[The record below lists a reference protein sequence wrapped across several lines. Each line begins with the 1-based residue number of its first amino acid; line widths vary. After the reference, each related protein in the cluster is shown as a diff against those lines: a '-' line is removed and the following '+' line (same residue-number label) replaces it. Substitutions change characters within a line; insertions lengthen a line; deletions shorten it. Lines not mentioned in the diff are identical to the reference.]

1 MSFSISN
8 PAASSTAPLAA
19 APAETPVA
27 GSFAGGRLT
36 QVPAPAV
43 GIQAEAGGG
52 AHVDS
57 GPNPLPLSGRLQQV
71 LGEVADGSP
80 RIHDRL
86 GRLEDRLA
94 TKDALMNL
102 VGHVPQKDR
111 LGGLWGMSTQYKAVL
126 THLDQYHA
134 GLSGKIPDD
143 PAAAREQAA
152 QQVEQLGASLLAA
165 DKYIA
170 QHAGNPAK
178 SQAVAAMQTLQ
189 EQLRQEIS
197 LVNTVAGRVGTRG
210 DLAGM
215 TWKQSLAGAGY
226 RMLDSIAQN
235 NDARLDHALSRENAG
250 SGAVN
255 TVAKLVYREGDAV
268 RETFFKTFPAQ
279 ETNEDV
285 TAQVLNPMGIRSDNP
300 CYAARNVAM
309 AFVSEAFQLNSVVHC
324 GFALHQENLGIA
336 MDAAPGASTVTR
348 VPVQAVHPERMQR
361 LLGGMSLAD
370 LKQNGYQQ
378 LRTDEG
384 PAAHWVITA
393 PRAEISAV
401 TRGDAALKASLLQ
414 GSNALEWT
422 DGFAAQ
428 RDRHDENVHFK
439 VVNGTVLV
447 TGIDNDFAWP
457 DMAHSLAADA
467 ARPEQERVLTYGI
480 GLPQLIDAAF
490 AERLLGANFDRDLR
504 PTLSTLLPPEAVTSA
519 AARFAELQGH
529 AASLQAG
536 GLAVAD
542 WQTWTH
548 PATGQ
553 SAEAY
558 LLAQGSGSSYYA
570 RAVARETADQET
582 LVPQPNGFWRKRPE
596 LTEVQASIISQAPG
610 LSAEQRTAATLAT
623 RDAGVIDSAQTVTAA
638 LVRGLPAQ
646 AELCEELLA
655 DLTQEGLDG
664 DGALSALQVYA
675 AQTSRS
681 LEVPEAGGLP
691 ALPPDLAGTEGALQ
705 GAARTLLGAGLLL
718 QPDLG
723 PERATALLQQLTRPG
738 HGLAELAYVAQQ
750 RLSRPTITDGEMPPE
765 ALARDESERG
775 RASDLLDVSHHLIR
789 TLARIAGRSEAEIS
803 TLTGEVGLGSVS
815 LKTIRAA
822 HPDAHGLNGI
832 TLPGG
837 LDDVATHGLLETA
850 LARDLARPVRAET
863 LGPIDLERVRLGE
876 LPLSFKGFP
885 ADLSAAGLH
894 KAAHFSDGFLDDFFR
909 RGITIDGEHIPAS
922 GTQRGAPMEAALDR
936 LVAKFPSLAEAGR
949 VTRPLYQGFSA
960 DLTTAFARDPS
971 SHEAMTALAMNQG
984 ETVTDRLSFAISR
997 RPGGEYGVEAEMG
1010 QQKSNRRSDGA
1021 PTEPLGVCIRVS
1033 FTIAAPAAGAAAP
1046 SVLINDLDYAF
1057 GRMRG

>member
-1 MSFSISN
+1 MSFPISS
-8 PAASSTAPLAA
+8 PPPGFTPPLTA
-19 APAETPVA
+19 APAESPVA
-27 GSFAGGRLT
+27 GRFAGGHLT
-36 QVPAPAV
+36 QVAGPGAA
-43 GIQAEAGGG
+43 IHAEAGGV

-57 GPNPLPLSGRLQQV
+57 GPSNLPLSGRLQQV

-94 TKDALMNL
+94 TKDSLMRL
-102 VGHVPQKDR
+102 VGHAPQKDR
-111 LGGLWGMSTQYKAVL
+111 LGGLWSMSTQYKAVL
-126 THLDQYHA
+126 THLDQYHT

-178 SQAVAAMQTLQ
+178 GQAVAAMQTLQ

-197 LVNTVAGRVGTRG
+197 LLNTVASRVGTHG

-235 NDARLDHALSRENAG
+235 NDARLNHELSRENAG

-255 TVAKLVYREGDAV
+255 TVAKLVYGEGEAI
-268 RETFFKTFPAQ
+268 RETFFKTFPAE

-285 TAQVLNPMGIRSDNP
+285 SAQVLKPMGIKPENP

-324 GFALHQENLGIA
+324 GFALHQETLGIA

-348 VPVQAVHPERMQR
+348 VPLQAVPPPRMEH
-361 LLGGMSLAD
+361 LLQGMSLAE

-378 LRTDEG
+378 LRADEG
-384 PAAHWVITA
+384 PTAHWVLTA
-393 PRAEISAV
+393 PKAEISAV

-428 RDRHDENVHFK
+428 RDRHDDNVHFK
-439 VVNGTVLV
+439 VENGTVVV
-447 TGIDNDFAWP
+447 TGIDNDFSWP

-467 ARPEQERVLTYGI
+467 VRPERERVLTFGI

-490 AERLLGANFDRDLR
+490 AERLIGANFDRDLK

-529 AASLQAG
+529 AAALQAG
-536 GLAVAD
+536 GLAVGD

-553 SAEAY
+553 SAEAF
-558 LLAQGSGSSYYA
+558 LLAQDSGSSYYA
-570 RAVARETADQET
+570 RAVARETADQQT
-582 LVPQPNGFWRKRPE
+582 FVPQPNGFWRKRPE
-596 LTEVQASIISQAPG
+596 LTEDQASIIRQAPG
-610 LSAEQRTAATLAT
+610 LSAEQRTAATLAL
-623 RDAGVIDSAQTVTAA
+623 RDAAASPQQTVTEA

-646 AELCEELLA
+646 GELCAELLN
-655 DLTQEGLDG
+655 DLTQAGLDG
-664 DGALSALQVYA
+664 DGAYEALRTYSSALNNTVRVDLDGTGPELPRALATDPA
-675 AQTSRS
+675 ALTTTTVS
-681 LEVPEAGGLP
+681 
-691 ALPPDLAGTEGALQ
+691 
-705 GAARTLLGAGLLL
+705 LLGAGLLL

-723 PERATALLQQLTRPG
+723 PERAADLLQQLTRPG
-738 HGLAELAYVAQQ
+738 QGLTEVAYVAQQ
-750 RLSRPTITDGEMPPE
+750 RLSRPMITDGASPPE
-765 ALARDESERG
+765 ALERDQSERD
-775 RASDLLDVSHHLIR
+775 RASHLLDVSQHLIR
-789 TLARIAGRSEAEIS
+789 TLARLAGRSEAEIAR
-803 TLTGEVGLGSVS
+803 LTGEVGPGSVS

-822 HPDAHGLNGI
+822 HPDAHGLDGI
-832 TLPGG
+832 TLAGE
-837 LDDVATHGLLETA
+837 LDTAATHGFLETA
-850 LARDLARPVRAET
+850 LARDLGRPVRAET
-863 LGPIDLERVRLGE
+863 LGPVDLERVRQGE

-894 KAAHFSDGFLDDFFR
+894 KAAHFSDGFLEDFFR

-960 DLTTAFARDPS
+960 DLTTALARDPS
-971 SHEAMTALAMNQG
+971 SQEAMTALAMNQG
-984 ETVTDRLSFAISR
+984 ETVTDRLSFAITS

-1021 PTEPLGVCIRVS
+1021 PTDPLGVCIRVS
-1033 FTIAAPAAGAAAP
+1033 FTIEAPGAGAAAP
-1046 SVLINDLDYAF
+1046 AVLINDLDYAF
-1057 GRMRG
+1057 GRTRG